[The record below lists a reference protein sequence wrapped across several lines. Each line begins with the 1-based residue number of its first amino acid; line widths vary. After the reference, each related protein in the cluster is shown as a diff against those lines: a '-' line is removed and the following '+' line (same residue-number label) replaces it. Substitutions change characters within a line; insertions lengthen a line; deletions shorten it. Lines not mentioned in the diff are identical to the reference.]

1 MTYSL
6 NLDYDVDAQT
16 LSEAEIYKARNDWTE
31 NPDGQGYLSVRLITD
46 DKDLPK
52 IKGGQ
57 VSILTGKNLKK
68 SSDASSKKEPASQE

>member
-1 MTYSL
+1 MGKVT
-6 NLDYDVDAQT
+6 
-16 LSEAEIYKARNDWTE
+16 
-31 NPDGQGYLSVRLITD
+31 SVRWITD